1 MIREMLR
8 AITEKFHLNALDT
21 GAYRTLKA
29 NGMTFR
35 IWAFRAEGLG
45 HVSAMEASGF
55 FGLMKMDTLII
66 NPTEVDMPLFSY
78 DRVHAMGNDT
88 LIFEL
93 YDTLLGKTDLS
104 AVAAVKTAAAG
115 LPDHDLGRH
124 WYDSI
129 KLPESLSKKG
139 KKPQT
144 PAFDRTARDYL
155 EAFLAATQNAPV
167 WADGDAKREKA
178 SVYVE
183 GLLTHGGPSTD
194 VFKKALGEETTA
206 DLFRRVLFGTRLM

>member
-1 MIREMLR
+1 MIQEMLR
-8 AITEKFHLNALDT
+8 TITEKFHLNALDT
-21 GAYRTLKA
+21 GAYQTLKA

-35 IWAFRAEGLG
+35 IWAFQAEGLG

-66 NPTEVDMPLFSY
+66 TPTEVDMPLFSY

-93 YDTLLGKTDLS
+93 YDTMLGKADLTGL
-104 AVAAVKTAAAG
+104 AAVKSGAES
-115 LPDHDLGRH
+115 LPDHDLGEH

-144 PAFDRTARDYL
+144 PAFDKVTRDYL
-155 EAFLAATQNAPV
+155 EAFLTAAGNAVPCD
-167 WADGDAKREKA
+167 DGDAKREKA

-194 VFKKALGEETTA
+194 VFKKGIGEEKTA
-206 DLFRRVLFGTRLM
+206 DLFRRVLL

>member
-1 MIREMLR
+1 MIQTMLR
-8 AITEKFHLNALDT
+8 TITEQFHLNALDT

-29 NGMTFR
+29 NGMTFK

-66 NPTEVDMPLFSY
+66 NPTEVDLPLFSY

-93 YDTLLGKTDLS
+93 YDTLLGKADLS
-104 AVAAVKTAAAG
+104 AVTAVKAAAAN
-115 LPDHDLGRH
+115 LPDHDLGAH

-129 KLPESLSKKG
+129 KLSESLSKKG

-144 PAFDRTARDYL
+144 PAFDKVTAEYL
-155 EAFLAATQNAPV
+155 EAFLTAARNAP
-167 WADGDAKREKA
+167 DGTDADAKREKA

-194 VFKKALGEETTA
+194 VFKKALGEEVTG
-206 DLFRRVLFGTRLM
+206 DLFRRILFGTRYM

>member
-1 MIREMLR
+1 MIQEMLR
-8 AITEKFHLNALDT
+8 AITERFHLNALDT

-45 HVSAMEASGF
+45 HVSAMTAEGF

-66 NPTEVDMPLFSY
+66 TPTEVDLPLFSY

-93 YDTLLGKTDLS
+93 YDTLLGSPDLS
-104 AVAAVKTAAAG
+104 GVVAVKAAAAN
-115 LPDHDLGRH
+115 LPDHDLGQH

-129 KLPESLSKKG
+129 KLSESLSKKG

-144 PAFDRTARDYL
+144 PAFDQTVRDYL
-155 EAFLAATQNAPV
+155 EAFLTAAQNAPDCDN
-167 WADGDAKREKA
+167 ADAKREKA

-194 VFKKALGEETTA
+194 VFKKALGEEKTA
-206 DLFRRVLFGTRLM
+206 DLFRRVLFGTQFM

>member
-1 MIREMLR
+1 MIQTMLR
-8 AITEKFHLNALDT
+8 TITEQFHLNALDT
-21 GAYRTLKA
+21 GACQTLKA
-29 NGMTFR
+29 NGMTFK

-66 NPTEVDMPLFSY
+66 TPTEVDMPLFSY

-93 YDTLLGKTDLS
+93 YDTLLGNKNLEAT
-104 AVAAVKTAAAG
+104 AAVKAAAAA
-115 LPDHDLGRH
+115 LPDHDLGQH

-144 PAFDRTARDYL
+144 PAFDQVTRDYL
-155 EAFLAATQNAPV
+155 EAFLADAKNAS
-167 WADGDAKREKA
+167 ACDDADAKREKA

-194 VFKKALGEETTA
+194 VFKKGIGEEKTA
-206 DLFRRVLFGTRLM
+206 DLFRRVLFGTRIG